1 MGDGVGVGECTGR
14 KAAWARARVS
24 GEGMGRKAYRRLS
37 LLLVGSFSLCT
48 GILEIYHTV
57 SLELMKR

>member
-1 MGDGVGVGECTGR
+1 MGDGVGVGEVTGR

-37 LLLVGSFSLCT
+37 LLLVGSFFTLYRYTRNLS
-48 GILEIYHTV
+48 H
-57 SLELMKR
+57 SQS